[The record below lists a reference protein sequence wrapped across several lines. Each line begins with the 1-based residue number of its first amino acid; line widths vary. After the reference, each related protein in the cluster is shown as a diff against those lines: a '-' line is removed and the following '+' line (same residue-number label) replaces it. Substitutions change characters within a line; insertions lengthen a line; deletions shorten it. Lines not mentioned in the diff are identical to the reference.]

1 MASVMCEANRNP
13 EISRFIMA
21 AGIQTNYH
29 DDGEG
34 FPVVF
39 IHGSGPGVSAWA
51 NWRLILPTISQQ
63 ARTIA
68 LDMVGFGFT
77 DRPEGFQYSV
87 DAWVEHLLGFLD
99 ALGLDKVDLVGN
111 SFGGAIS
118 LATAIRQPDRVRR
131 IVLMGSGGIKGP
143 IMPGLDEVWGYTPSL
158 ENMRRMLDIFAFNRD
173 LVTDEL
179 AQIRYEASIRPGFQ
193 ESYSQMFPAPRQR
206 WFDSLAC
213 SEEDL
218 RNLPHQT
225 LVVHGREDRV
235 VRVEDAY
242 KLESLIQ
249 RAQLHVFGECGHWTQ
264 IEHAD
269 RFARLVG
276 NFLAEATPNE
286 PLPLG

>member
-1 MASVMCEANRNP
+1 MASDLSEISDNP
-13 EISRFIMA
+13 EVSKSIMA
-21 AGIQTNYH
+21 AGIKTNYH

-51 NWRLILPTISQQ
+51 NWRSVFPRISLQTR
-63 ARTIA
+63 AIA

-77 DRPEGFQYSV
+77 DRPENFQYSV
-87 DAWVEHLLGFLD
+87 DAWVKHLLSFLD
-99 ALGLDKVDLVGN
+99 ALGLKKIDLVGN

-118 LATAIRQPDRVRR
+118 LATAIRYPERVRR
-131 IVLMGSGGIKGP
+131 LVLMGSAGIKGT

-158 ENMRRMLDIFAFNRD
+158 ENMRRMLDIFAFDRK

-179 AQIRYEASIRPGFQ
+179 AQMRYEASIRPGFQ
-193 ESYSQMFPAPRQR
+193 ESYSKMFPAPRQR

-218 RNLPHQT
+218 RSLPHQT
-225 LVVHGREDRV
+225 LIVHGHDDRV

-242 KLESLIQ
+242 QFEKLIR

-269 RFARLVG
+269 RFVQLIS
-276 NFLAEATPNE
+276 NFLAEAAPNE
-286 PLPLG
+286 PISLG